1 MPRIVPLE
9 RTRNIGIIAH
19 IDAGKTTTTE
29 RILFFTGRIHKTG
42 EVHEGAATMDWM
54 EQEKE
59 RGITITSA
67 ATTCFWNDHR
77 INIID
82 TPGHVDFTV
91 EVERSL
97 RVLDGGVVVLD
108 GVAGVEPQS
117 EKVWRQADKYNVPR
131 FVFANKMDRTGA
143 DFWRCVS
150 MLKER
155 LGANAVPVQLPIGI
169 ESTFRGVID
178 LIDMH
183 AIIYHDDRGD
193 KFTREEIPAE
203 LREEA
208 ERHHGILVEK
218 IVELDGNEVLFERFL
233 EGETITPEE
242 LRAGL
247 RKGVL
252 ASAIVP
258 VLCGSSLKNKGV
270 QPMLDAVVY
279 FLPSPLDLPP
289 VIGTDPNTEEAAIR
303 VASDDEPFAA
313 LAFKI
318 VSDPYVGRLCYFRV
332 YSGKLQAGSYVL
344 NSTKGKQERVG
355 RLLQMHADH
364 REDITEVTAGD
375 IAAVVGLKTT
385 FTGDTLCDPA
395 KPVVL
400 ESIKFADPVISV
412 AVEPKS
418 KADQDKMGTALVR
431 LAEEDPTFKVR
442 TDEETNQTI
451 ISGMGELH
459 LEIMVDRMK
468 REFNVNANTGRPQV
482 AYREA
487 ITETVK
493 QHHRYAKQTGGKGQF
508 ADVWIEVSPADRGA
522 GYIFEDKITGGAVPR
537 EYIPAV
543 REGAFEKARNGV
555 IAGYPLVDIKVVLF
569 DGTFHEVDSSE
580 MAFKIAGSIALEEAV
595 KRAKPTILEPI
606 MRVEVNTPE
615 EFMGDIM
622 GDITS
627 RRGQIEAMDQ
637 VGNGRVIRALVPLAE
652 MFGYTTALRSMTQG
666 RAQNTMEPSHY
677 DFVPRNIYE
686 ELTQK
691 AKV

>member
-1 MPRIVPLE
+1 MPRAVPLE

-29 RILFFTGRIHKTG
+29 RILFYTGRIHKVG

-67 ATTCFWNDHR
+67 ATTCLWNDHR

-82 TPGHVDFTV
+82 TPGHVDFTA

-117 EKVWRQADKYNVPR
+117 EKVWRQADRYNVPR
-131 FVFANKMDRTGA
+131 IVFANKMDRTGA

-155 LGANAVPVQLPIGI
+155 LAANAVPAQLPIGI
-169 ESTFRGVID
+169 EATFRGIVD
-178 LIDMH
+178 LLEMK
-183 AIIYHDDRGD
+183 ATLYHDERGANY
-193 KFTREEIPAE
+193 TVEEIPAD

-208 ERHHGILVEK
+208 QKHHEILVEK
-218 IVELDGNEVLFERFL
+218 IIESAGDDELVGRFL
-233 EGETITPEE
+233 EGDTFSIPE
-242 LRAGL
+242 LRAAL

-252 ASAIVP
+252 AGVISP
-258 VLCGSSLKNKGV
+258 VFCGSALRNKGV
-270 QPMLDAVVY
+270 QPMLDAVIDY
-279 FLPSPLDLPP
+279 LPSPLDLPP
-289 VIGTDPNTEEAAIR
+289 VEGIDPETDEKVFRSANEA
-303 VASDDEPFAA
+303 EPFAA

-332 YSGKLQAGSYVL
+332 YSGRLSAGSYLL
-344 NSTKGKQERVG
+344 NSSKDNRERVG

-364 REDITEVTAGD
+364 REDITEVYAGD
-375 IAAVVGLKTT
+375 IAAVVGLKNT

-395 KPVVL
+395 SPVIL
-400 ESIKFADPVISV
+400 EAIKFAEPVISV
-412 AVEPKS
+412 AIEPKS
-418 KADQDKMGTALVR
+418 KADQDKMGNALTR
-431 LAEEDPTFKVR
+431 LAEEDPTFRVR

-459 LEIMVDRMK
+459 LEIMVDRMR
-468 REFNVNANTGRPQV
+468 REFSVNANTGRPQV

-487 ITETVK
+487 ITATAQ
-493 QHHRYAKQTGGKGQF
+493 QHHRYARQSGGKGQF
-508 ADVWIEVSPADRGA
+508 ADVWIEVSPLERGT
-522 GYIFEDKITGGAVPR
+522 GYQFEDKITGGSIPR
-537 EYIPAV
+537 EFIPAV
-543 REGAFEKARNGV
+543 REGAFEAARNGV
-555 IAGYPLVDIKVVLF
+555 IAGYPMVDIKIALF

-580 MAFKIAGSIALEEAV
+580 QAFHIAGSMALKEAV
-595 KRAKPTILEPI
+595 RKAGPTILEPI

-615 EFMGDIM
+615 DFMGDIM
-622 GDITS
+622 GDLTS
-627 RRGQIEAMDQ
+627 RRGHIEAMDTL
-637 VGNGRVIRALVPLAE
+637 GNGRIIRALVPLSE
-652 MFGYTTALRSMTQG
+652 MFGYTTSLRSMTQG

-677 DFVPRNIYE
+677 DFVPRSIYE

>member
-1 MPRIVPLE
+1 MARTVPLE

-29 RILFFTGRIHKTG
+29 RILFFTGRIHKVG

-67 ATTCFWNDHR
+67 ATTCSWDNHR

-97 RVLDGGVVVLD
+97 RVLDGGIVVLD

-150 MLKER
+150 MLHER
-155 LGANAVPVQLPIGI
+155 LAANAVPIQLPIGL
-169 ESTFRGVID
+169 EGSFRGIVD
-178 LIDMH
+178 LLEMKATVYNDERGADFTVGAIPEDMV
-183 AIIYHDDRGD
+183 
-193 KFTREEIPAE
+193 
-203 LREEA
+203 EEA
-208 ERHHGILVEK
+208 EKHRAVAIEK
-218 IVELDGNEVLFERFL
+218 IIEASGDDDLIERYL
-233 EGETITPEE
+233 EGDSFGTLE
-242 LRAGL
+242 LKAAL

-252 ASAIVP
+252 ANKINP
-258 VLCGSSLKNKGV
+258 VLCGSSLRNKGV
-270 QPMLDAVVY
+270 QPMLDAVIAY
-279 FLPSPLDLPP
+279 LPSPLDLPP
-289 VIGTDPNTEEAAIR
+289 VIGTDPRTDEAAIR
-303 VASDDEPFAA
+303 TASDDEPFSA

-344 NSTKGKQERVG
+344 NAIKDSRERVG

-364 REDITEVTAGD
+364 REDITEVRAGD
-375 IAAVVGLKTT
+375 IAAMVGLKNT

-395 KPVVL
+395 SPIVL
-400 ESIKFADPVISV
+400 ETIKFADPVISV

-418 KADQDKMGTALVR
+418 KPDQDKMGMALTR
-431 LAEEDPTFKVR
+431 LGEEDPTFRVR

-508 ADVWIEVSPADRGA
+508 ADVWLEVGPLERGA
-522 GYIFEDKITGGAVPR
+522 GYQFEDKIVGGAVPR

-543 REGAFEKARNGV
+543 REGAFEAARGGV
-555 IAGYPLVDIKVVLF
+555 IAGYPMVDVKITLF

-580 MAFKIAGSIALEEAV
+580 QAFHICASMCFKEAV
-595 KRAKPTILEPI
+595 RRAKPAILEPV
-606 MRVEVNTPE
+606 MLVEVNTPE

-622 GDITS
+622 GDLTA
-627 RRGQIEAMDQ
+627 RRGQIESMDQ
-637 VGNGRVIRALVPLAE
+637 LGNGRIIRARVPLAE
-652 MFGYTTALRSMTQG
+652 MFGYTTTLRSMTQG

-677 DFVPRNIYE
+677 DFVPHNIYE

>member
-1 MPRIVPLE
+1 MPRAVPLE

-29 RILFFTGRIHKTG
+29 RILFYTGRIHKVG

-67 ATTCFWNDHR
+67 ATTCFWNEHR

-82 TPGHVDFTV
+82 TPGHVDFTA

-117 EKVWRQADKYNVPR
+117 EKVWRQADRYNVPR
-131 FVFANKMDRTGA
+131 IVFANKMDRTGA
-143 DFWRCVS
+143 DFWRCVA

-155 LGANAVPVQLPIGI
+155 LGANSVPAQLPIGI
-169 ESTFRGVID
+169 EATFRGIID
-178 LIDMH
+178 LMEMK
-183 AIIYHDDRGD
+183 ATLYHDERGANY
-193 KFTREEIPAE
+193 TVEEIPSD

-208 ERHHGILVEK
+208 QKHHEILVEK
-218 IVELDGNEVLFERFL
+218 IIESAGDDELLGRFL
-233 EGETITPEE
+233 EGDSFSMSE
-242 LRAGL
+242 LKAAL

-252 ASAIVP
+252 AGSISP
-258 VLCGSSLKNKGV
+258 VFCGSALRNKGV
-270 QPMLDAVVY
+270 QPMLDAVIDY
-279 FLPSPLDLPP
+279 LPSPLDLPP
-289 VIGTDPNTEEAAIR
+289 VEGIDPSTDETVSRSASEA
-303 VASDDEPFAA
+303 EPFAA

-332 YSGKLQAGSYVL
+332 YSGKLSAGSYLL
-344 NSTKGKQERVG
+344 NSSKHNRERVG

-364 REDITEVTAGD
+364 REDITEVYAGD
-375 IAAVVGLKTT
+375 IAAVVGLKNT

-395 KPVVL
+395 APVIL
-400 ESIKFADPVISV
+400 EAIKFAEPVISV
-412 AVEPKS
+412 AIEPKS
-418 KADQDKMGTALVR
+418 KPDQDKMGNALTR
-431 LAEEDPTFKVR
+431 LAEEDPTFRVR

-459 LEIMVDRMK
+459 LEIMVDRMR
-468 REFNVNANTGRPQV
+468 REFSVNANTGRPQV

-487 ITETVK
+487 ITSTAQ
-493 QHHRYAKQTGGKGQF
+493 QHHRYARQSGGKGQF
-508 ADVWIEVSPADRGA
+508 ADVWIEVSPLERGA
-522 GYIFEDKITGGAVPR
+522 GYVFEDKITGGAIPR
-537 EYIPAV
+537 EFIPAV
-543 REGAFEKARNGV
+543 KEGAFEAARNGV
-555 IAGYPLVDIKVVLF
+555 IAGYPLVDIKVKLF

-580 MAFKIAGSIALEEAV
+580 QAFHIAGSIALKEAV
-595 KRAKPTILEPI
+595 RKASPTILEPV

-615 EFMGDIM
+615 DFMGEIM
-622 GDITS
+622 GDLTS
-627 RRGQIEAMDQ
+627 RRGHIEAMDQ
-637 VGNGRVIRALVPLAE
+637 LGNGRIIRALVPLSE
-652 MFGYTTALRSMTQG
+652 MFGYTTSLRSMTQG

>member
-1 MPRIVPLE
+1 MPRSVPLE

-29 RILFFTGRIHKTG
+29 RILFFTGRIHKVG

-67 ATTCFWNDHR
+67 ATTALWNDHR

-97 RVLDGGVVVLD
+97 RVLDGGIVVLD

-150 MLKER
+150 MLHER
-155 LGANAVPVQLPIGI
+155 LAANAVPLQLPIGI
-169 ESTFRGVID
+169 EASFRGIID
-178 LIDMH
+178 LLEMK
-183 AIIYHDDRGD
+183 ATIYHDERGAN
-193 KFTREEIPAE
+193 FTVEEIPAE
-203 LREEA
+203 LVADAEKHRE
-208 ERHHGILVEK
+208 HLVEK
-218 IVELDGNEVLFERFL
+218 IVEAAGDDELLTRFL
-233 EGETITPEE
+233 EAETLTVAE
-242 LRAGL
+242 LKAAL

-252 ASAIVP
+252 AGAINP
-258 VLCGSSLKNKGV
+258 VLCGSSLRNKGV
-270 QPMLDAVVY
+270 QPMLDAVIDY
-279 FLPSPLDLPP
+279 LPSPLDLPP
-289 VIGTDPNTEEAAIR
+289 VIGTDPVTNEAAIR
-303 VASDDEPFAA
+303 VASENDPFSA

-332 YSGKLQAGSYVL
+332 YSGKLAAGSYLL
-344 NSTKGKQERVG
+344 NSTKDNRERVG

-364 REDITEVTAGD
+364 REDITEVYAGD
-375 IAAVVGLKTT
+375 IAAVVGLKNT
-385 FTGDTLCDPA
+385 FTGDTLCDPTA
-395 KPVVL
+395 PVVL
-400 ESIKFADPVISV
+400 ETIKFADPVISV
-412 AVEPKS
+412 AIEPKTKS
-418 KADQDKMGTALVR
+418 DQDKMGTALAR
-431 LAEEDPTFKVR
+431 LAEEDPTFRVR

-459 LEIMVDRMK
+459 LEIMVDRMR
-468 REFNVNANTGRPQV
+468 REFSVNANTGRPQV

-487 ITETVK
+487 ITDTVE

-508 ADVWIEVSPADRGA
+508 ADVWIEVSPLERGA
-522 GYIFEDKITGGAVPR
+522 GYVFEDKITGGSIPR

-543 REGAFEKARNGV
+543 REGAFEAARNGV
-555 IAGYPLVDIKVVLF
+555 IAGYPLVDIKVKLF

-580 MAFKIAGSIALEEAV
+580 QAFHIAGSMALKEAV
-595 KRAKPTILEPI
+595 RRAKPSILEPI

-615 EFMGDIM
+615 DFMGDIM
-622 GDITS
+622 GDLTS

-637 VGNGRVIRALVPLAE
+637 LGNGRIIRALVPLSE
-652 MFGYTTALRSMTQG
+652 MFGYTTTLRSMTQG

>member
-1 MPRIVPLE
+1 MPRGVPLE

-29 RILFFTGRIHKTG
+29 RILFYTGRIHKVG

-59 RGITITSA
+59 RGISITSA
-67 ATTCFWNDHR
+67 ATTCLWNDHR

-82 TPGHVDFTV
+82 TPGHVDFTA

-117 EKVWRQADKYNVPR
+117 EKVWRQADRYNVPR
-131 FVFANKMDRTGA
+131 IVFANKMDRTGA

-155 LGANAVPVQLPIGI
+155 LAANAVPAQLPIGI
-169 ESTFRGVID
+169 EATFRGIVD
-178 LIDMH
+178 LLEMK
-183 AIIYHDDRGD
+183 ATLYHDERGANY
-193 KFTREEIPAE
+193 TVEEIPAD

-208 ERHHGILVEK
+208 QKHHEILVEK
-218 IVELDGNEVLFERFL
+218 IIESAGDDELVGRFL
-233 EGETITPEE
+233 EGDTFSIPE
-242 LRAGL
+242 LRAAL

-252 ASAIVP
+252 AGVISP
-258 VLCGSSLKNKGV
+258 VFCGSALRNKGV
-270 QPMLDAVVY
+270 QPMLDAVIDY
-279 FLPSPLDLPP
+279 LPSPLDLPP
-289 VIGTDPNTEEAAIR
+289 VEGIDPETDEKVFRSANEA
-303 VASDDEPFAA
+303 EPFAA

-332 YSGKLQAGSYVL
+332 YSGRLSAGSYLL
-344 NSTKGKQERVG
+344 NSSKDNRERVG

-364 REDITEVTAGD
+364 REDITEVYAGD
-375 IAAVVGLKTT
+375 IAAVVGLKNT

-395 KPVVL
+395 SPVIL
-400 ESIKFADPVISV
+400 EAIKFAEPVISV
-412 AVEPKS
+412 AIEPKS
-418 KADQDKMGTALVR
+418 KADQDKMGNALTR
-431 LAEEDPTFKVR
+431 LAEEDPTFRVR
-442 TDEETNQTI
+442 TDEEPNQTI

-459 LEIMVDRMK
+459 LEIMVDRMR
-468 REFNVNANTGRPQV
+468 REFSVNANTGRPQV

-487 ITETVK
+487 ITATAQ
-493 QHHRYAKQTGGKGQF
+493 QHHRYARQSGGNGQF
-508 ADVWIEVSPADRGA
+508 ADVWIEVSPLERGT
-522 GYIFEDKITGGAVPR
+522 GYQFEDKITGGSIPR
-537 EYIPAV
+537 EFIPAV
-543 REGAFEKARNGV
+543 REGAFEAARNGV
-555 IAGYPLVDIKVVLF
+555 IAGYPMVDIKIALF

-580 MAFKIAGSIALEEAV
+580 QAFHIAGSMALKEAV
-595 KRAKPTILEPI
+595 RKAGPTILEPI

-615 EFMGDIM
+615 DFMGDIM
-622 GDITS
+622 GDLTS
-627 RRGQIEAMDQ
+627 RRGHIEAMDTL
-637 VGNGRVIRALVPLAE
+637 GNGRIIRALVPLSE
-652 MFGYTTALRSMTQG
+652 MFGYTTSLRSMTQG

-691 AKV
+691 AKL

>member
-1 MPRIVPLE
+1 MPRGVPLE

-29 RILFFTGRIHKTG
+29 RILFYTGRIHKVG

-67 ATTCFWNDHR
+67 ATTCLWNDHR

-82 TPGHVDFTV
+82 TPGHVDFTA

-117 EKVWRQADKYNVPR
+117 EKVWRQADRYNVPR
-131 FVFANKMDRTGA
+131 IVFANKMDRTGA

-155 LGANAVPVQLPIGI
+155 LAANAVPAQLPIGI
-169 ESTFRGVID
+169 EATFRGIVD
-178 LIDMH
+178 LLEMK
-183 AIIYHDDRGD
+183 ATLYHDERGANY
-193 KFTREEIPAE
+193 TVEEIPAD

-208 ERHHGILVEK
+208 QKHHEILVEK
-218 IVELDGNEVLFERFL
+218 IIESAGDDELVGRFL
-233 EGETITPEE
+233 EGDTFSIPE
-242 LRAGL
+242 LRAAL

-252 ASAIVP
+252 AGVISP
-258 VLCGSSLKNKGV
+258 VFCGSALRNKGV
-270 QPMLDAVVY
+270 QPMLDAVIDY
-279 FLPSPLDLPP
+279 LPSPLDLPP
-289 VIGTDPNTEEAAIR
+289 VEGIDPETDEKVFRSANE
-303 VASDDEPFAA
+303 SEPFAA

-332 YSGKLQAGSYVL
+332 YSGRLSAGSYLL
-344 NSTKGKQERVG
+344 NSSKDNRERVG

-364 REDITEVTAGD
+364 REDITEVYAGD
-375 IAAVVGLKTT
+375 IAAVVGLKNT

-395 KPVVL
+395 SPVIL
-400 ESIKFADPVISV
+400 EAIKFAEPVISV
-412 AVEPKS
+412 AIEPKS
-418 KADQDKMGTALVR
+418 KADQDKMGNALTR
-431 LAEEDPTFKVR
+431 LAEEDPTFRVR

-459 LEIMVDRMK
+459 LEIMVDRMR
-468 REFNVNANTGRPQV
+468 REFSVNANTGRPQV

-487 ITETVK
+487 ITATAQ
-493 QHHRYAKQTGGKGQF
+493 QHHRYARQSGGKGQF
-508 ADVWIEVSPADRGA
+508 ADVWIEVSPLERGT
-522 GYIFEDKITGGAVPR
+522 GYQFEDKITGGSIPR
-537 EYIPAV
+537 EFIPAV
-543 REGAFEKARNGV
+543 REGAFEAARNGV
-555 IAGYPLVDIKVVLF
+555 IAGYPMVDIKIALF

-580 MAFKIAGSIALEEAV
+580 QAFHIAGSMALKEAV
-595 KRAKPTILEPI
+595 RKAGPTILEPI

-615 EFMGDIM
+615 DFMGDIM
-622 GDITS
+622 GDLTS
-627 RRGQIEAMDQ
+627 RRGHIEAMDTL
-637 VGNGRVIRALVPLAE
+637 GNGRIIRALVPLSE
-652 MFGYTTALRSMTQG
+652 MFGYTTSLRSMTQG

-691 AKV
+691 AKL

>member
-1 MPRIVPLE
+1 MARTVPLE

-29 RILFFTGRIHKTG
+29 RILFFTGRIHKVG

-150 MLKER
+150 MLHER
-155 LGANAVPVQLPIGI
+155 LAANAVPIQLPIGL
-169 ESTFRGVID
+169 EGSFRGIID
-178 LIDMH
+178 LIEMR
-183 AIIYHDDRGD
+183 AIIYHDERGAN
-193 KFTREEIPAE
+193 FTVEDVPEDLLA
-203 LREEA
+203 EA
-208 ERHHGILVEK
+208 ETHRAVAVEK
-218 IVELDGNEVLFERFL
+218 IVEASGDDELLVRYL
-233 EGETITPEE
+233 EGDSFQVEE
-242 LRAGL
+242 LKSAL

-252 ASAIVP
+252 DGKINP
-258 VLCGSSLKNKGV
+258 VLCGSSLRNKGV
-270 QPMLDAVVY
+270 QPMLDAIIAY
-279 FLPSPLDLPP
+279 LPSPLDLPP
-289 VIGTDPNTEEAAIR
+289 VIGTDPRTDEAAIR
-303 VASDDEPFAA
+303 TASDEEPFSA

-344 NSTKGKQERVG
+344 NAIKDNRERVG

-364 REDITEVTAGD
+364 REDITEVRTGD
-375 IAAVVGLKTT
+375 IAAMVGLKNT
-385 FTGDTLCDPA
+385 FTGDTLCDPNA
-395 KPVVL
+395 PIVL
-400 ESIKFADPVISV
+400 ETIKFADPVISV
-412 AVEPKS
+412 AIEPKS
-418 KADQDKMGTALVR
+418 KADQDKMGNALTR
-431 LAEEDPTFKVR
+431 LAEEDPTFRVR

-451 ISGMGELH
+451 VAGMGELH
-459 LEIMVDRMK
+459 LEIMVDRMR

-508 ADVWIEVSPADRGA
+508 ADVWLEVSPLERGA
-522 GYIFEDKITGGAVPR
+522 GYQFEDKIVGGAVPR

-543 REGAFEKARNGV
+543 REGAFEAARGGV
-555 IAGYPLVDIKVVLF
+555 IAGYPMVDVKITLF

-580 MAFKIAGSIALEEAV
+580 QAFHICGSICFKEAV
-595 KRAKPTILEPI
+595 RRAKPAILEPV
-606 MRVEVNTPE
+606 MLVEVNTPE

-622 GDITS
+622 GDLTS

-637 VGNGRVIRALVPLAE
+637 LGNGRIIRAKVPLAE
-652 MFGYTTALRSMTQG
+652 MFGYTTTLRSMTQG

-677 DFVPRNIYE
+677 DFVPHNIYE

-691 AKV
+691 ARV

>member
-1 MPRIVPLE
+1 MARTVPLE

-29 RILFFTGRIHKTG
+29 RILFFTGRIHKVG

-67 ATTCFWNDHR
+67 ATTCSWDNHR

-97 RVLDGGVVVLD
+97 RVLDGGIVVLD

-150 MLKER
+150 MLHER
-155 LGANAVPVQLPIGI
+155 LAANAVPIQLPIGL
-169 ESTFRGVID
+169 EGSFRGIVDLLEMKATVYHDERGADFTVEAIPEDMVEEADKHRAIAIEKIIEASGDDD
-178 LIDMH
+178 LI
-183 AIIYHDDRGD
+183 
-193 KFTREEIPAE
+193 
-203 LREEA
+203 
-208 ERHHGILVEK
+208 ERY
-218 IVELDGNEVLFERFL
+218 L
-233 EGETITPEE
+233 EGDSFSTLE
-242 LRAGL
+242 LKAAL

-252 ASAIVP
+252 ANKINP
-258 VLCGSSLKNKGV
+258 VLCGSSLRNKGV
-270 QPMLDAVVY
+270 QPMLDAVIAY
-279 FLPSPLDLPP
+279 LPSPLDLPP
-289 VIGTDPNTEEAAIR
+289 VIGTDPRTDEAAIR
-303 VASDDEPFAA
+303 TASDDEPFSA

-344 NSTKGKQERVG
+344 NAIKDSRERVG

-364 REDITEVTAGD
+364 REDITEVRAGD
-375 IAAVVGLKTT
+375 IAAMVGLKNT
-385 FTGDTLCDPA
+385 FTGDTLCDPTS
-395 KPVVL
+395 PIVL
-400 ESIKFADPVISV
+400 ETIKFADPVISV

-418 KADQDKMGTALVR
+418 KPDQDKMGMALTR
-431 LAEEDPTFKVR
+431 LAEEDPTFRVR

-508 ADVWIEVSPADRGA
+508 ADVWLEVGPLERGA
-522 GYIFEDKITGGAVPR
+522 GYQFEDKIVGGAVPR

-543 REGAFEKARNGV
+543 REGSFEAARGGV
-555 IAGYPLVDIKVVLF
+555 IAGYPMVDVKITLF

-580 MAFKIAGSIALEEAV
+580 QAFHICASMCFKEAV
-595 KRAKPTILEPI
+595 RRAKPAILEPV
-606 MRVEVNTPE
+606 MLVEVNTPE

-622 GDITS
+622 GDLTS
-627 RRGQIEAMDQ
+627 RRGQIESMDQ
-637 VGNGRVIRALVPLAE
+637 LGNGRIIRARVPLAE
-652 MFGYTTALRSMTQG
+652 MFGYTTTLRSMTQG

-677 DFVPRNIYE
+677 DFVPHNIYE

>member
-1 MPRIVPLE
+1 MARTVPLE

-29 RILFFTGRIHKTG
+29 RILFFTGRIHKLG
-42 EVHEGAATMDWM
+42 EVHDGAATMDWM

-67 ATTCFWNDHR
+67 ATTCFWDNHK

-143 DFWRCVS
+143 DFWRFVS
-150 MLKER
+150 MLHER
-155 LGANAVPVQLPIGI
+155 LAANAVPIQLPIGMDGA
-169 ESTFRGVID
+169 FRGIID
-178 LIDMH
+178 LLEMNST
-183 AIIYHDDRGD
+183 IYHDERGAD
-193 KFTREEIPAE
+193 FTVGPIPADMV
-203 LREEA
+203 EEA
-208 ERHHGILVEK
+208 EKHRAIAVEK
-218 IVELDGNEVLFERFL
+218 IIEASGDDDLIERYL
-233 EGETITPEE
+233 EGEGFTTVE
-242 LRAGL
+242 LKAAL

-252 ASAIVP
+252 AGKINP
-258 VLCGSSLKNKGV
+258 VLCGSSLRNKGV
-270 QPMLDAVVY
+270 QPMLDAVIAY
-279 FLPSPLDLPP
+279 LPSPLDLPP
-289 VIGTDPNTEEAAIR
+289 VIGTDPRTDEAAIR
-303 VASDDEPFAA
+303 TATDDEPFSA

-318 VSDPYVGRLCYFRV
+318 VSDPFVGRLCYFRV
-332 YSGKLQAGSYVL
+332 YSGTLQAGSYVL
-344 NSTKGKQERVG
+344 NATKDNKERVG
-355 RLLQMHADH
+355 RLLQMHADR
-364 REDITEVTAGD
+364 REDITEVRAGD
-375 IAAVVGLKTT
+375 IAAMVGLKTT
-385 FTGDTLCDPA
+385 FTGDTLCDPNH
-395 KPVVL
+395 PIVL
-400 ESIKFADPVISV
+400 ETIKFADPVISV

-418 KADQDKMGTALVR
+418 KPDQDKMGSAHAR
-431 LAEEDPTFKVR
+431 LAEEDPTFRIR

-508 ADVWIEVSPADRGA
+508 ADVWLEISPLERGS
-522 GYIFEDKITGGAVPR
+522 GYQFEDKIVGGSVPR

-543 REGAFEKARNGV
+543 REGAFEAARGGV
-555 IAGYPLVDIKVVLF
+555 IAGYPMVDVKITLF

-580 MAFKIAGSIALEEAV
+580 QAFHICGSMCFKEAV
-595 KRAKPTILEPI
+595 RRAKPAILEPV
-606 MRVEVNTPE
+606 MLVEVNTPE
-615 EFMGDIM
+615 DFMGDIM
-622 GDITS
+622 GDLTS
-627 RRGQIEAMDQ
+627 RRGQIESMDQ
-637 VGNGRVIRALVPLAE
+637 LGNGRIIRAKVPLAE
-652 MFGYTTALRSMTQG
+652 MFGYTTSLRSMTQG

-677 DFVPRNIYE
+677 DFVPHNIYE

>member
-1 MPRIVPLE
+1 MARTVPLE

-29 RILFFTGRIHKTG
+29 RILFFTGRIHKVG

-67 ATTCFWNDHR
+67 ATTCFWDNHR

-97 RVLDGGVVVLD
+97 RVLDGGIVVLD

-150 MLKER
+150 MLHER
-155 LGANAVPVQLPIGI
+155 LAANAVPIQLPIGM
-169 ESTFRGVID
+169 EGSFRGIID
-178 LIDMH
+178 LLEMN
-183 AIIYHDDRGD
+183 AIVYHDERGAD
-193 KFTREEIPAE
+193 FTIEQIPDDM
-203 LREEA
+203 LNEA
-208 ERHHGILVEK
+208 EKHRAIAVEK
-218 IVELDGNEVLFERFL
+218 IVEASGDDDLIERYL
-233 EGETITPEE
+233 EGESFTTPE
-242 LRAGL
+242 LKAAL

-252 ASAIVP
+252 AGKINP
-258 VLCGSSLKNKGV
+258 VLCGSSLRNKGV
-270 QPMLDAVVY
+270 QPMLDAVIAY
-279 FLPSPLDLPP
+279 LPSPLDLPP
-289 VIGTDPNTEEAAIR
+289 VIGTDPRTDEAAIR
-303 VASDDEPFAA
+303 TASDDEPFSA

-344 NSTKGKQERVG
+344 NAIKDTRERVG

-364 REDITEVTAGD
+364 REDITEVRAGD
-375 IAAVVGLKTT
+375 IAAMVGLKNT
-385 FTGDTLCDPA
+385 FTGDTLCDPTS
-395 KPVVL
+395 PIVL
-400 ESIKFADPVISV
+400 ETIKFADPVISV

-418 KADQDKMGTALVR
+418 KPDQDKMGMALTR
-431 LAEEDPTFKVR
+431 LAEEDPTFRVR

-468 REFNVNANTGRPQV
+468 REFNVNANTGRPHV

-508 ADVWIEVSPADRGA
+508 ADVWLEVSPLERGT
-522 GYIFEDKITGGAVPR
+522 GYQFDDKIVGGAVPR

-543 REGAFEKARNGV
+543 REGAFEAARGGV
-555 IAGYPLVDIKVVLF
+555 IAGYPMVDVKITLF

-580 MAFKIAGSIALEEAV
+580 QAFHICGSMCFKEAV
-595 KRAKPTILEPI
+595 RRAKPAILEPV
-606 MRVEVNTPE
+606 MLVEVNTPE

-622 GDITS
+622 GDLTS
-627 RRGQIEAMDQ
+627 RRGQIESMDQ
-637 VGNGRVIRALVPLAE
+637 LGNGRIIRARVPLAE
-652 MFGYTTALRSMTQG
+652 MFGYTTTLRSMTQG

-677 DFVPRNIYE
+677 DFVPHHIYE

>member
-1 MPRIVPLE
+1 MARSVPLE

-29 RILFFTGRIHKTG
+29 RILFFTGRIHKKG
-42 EVHEGAATMDWM
+42 EVHDGAATMDWM

-67 ATTCFWNDHR
+67 ATTCMWNNHR

-131 FVFANKMDRTGA
+131 IVFANKMDRTGA

-150 MLKER
+150 MLHER
-155 LGANAVPVQLPIGI
+155 LAANAVPLQLPIGI
-169 ESTFRGVID
+169 EATYSGLVD
-178 LIDMH
+178 LLEMK
-183 AIIYHDDRGD
+183 ATIYHDEQGSD
-193 KFTREEIPAE
+193 FTVEEIPEGMRA
-203 LREEA
+203 EA
-208 ERHHGILVEK
+208 EKHREHLVEK
-218 IVELDGNEVLFERFL
+218 IIEASGDDDLLTRFL
-233 EGETITPEE
+233 EGDSFGVAE
-242 LRAGL
+242 LRAAL

-252 ASAIVP
+252 AGAINP
-258 VLCGSSLKNKGV
+258 VLCGSSLRNKGV
-270 QPMLDAVVY
+270 QPMLDAVVDY
-279 FLPSPLDLPP
+279 LPSPLDLPP
-289 VIGTDPNTEEAAIR
+289 VIGTDPNSSEAAIR
-303 VASDDEPFAA
+303 VASESEPFSA

-332 YSGKLQAGSYVL
+332 YSGKLSAGSYLL
-344 NSTKGKQERVG
+344 NSTKDNRERVG

-364 REDITEVTAGD
+364 REDITEVYAGD
-375 IAAVVGLKTT
+375 IAAVVGLKNT
-385 FTGDTLCDPA
+385 FTGDTLCDPNA
-395 KPVVL
+395 PIVL
-400 ESIKFADPVISV
+400 ETIKFADPVISV
-412 AVEPKS
+412 AIEPKS
-418 KADQDKMGTALVR
+418 KADQDKMGNALAR
-431 LAEEDPTFKVR
+431 LAEEDPTFRVR

-459 LEIMVDRMK
+459 LEIMVDRMR
-468 REFNVNANTGRPQV
+468 REFSVNANTGRPQV

-487 ITETVK
+487 ITDTVE

-508 ADVWIEVSPADRGA
+508 ADVWIRVSPLERGE
-522 GYIFEDKITGGAVPR
+522 GYVFEDKITGGAIPR

-543 REGAFEKARNGV
+543 RDGAFEAARNGV
-555 IAGYPLVDIKVVLF
+555 IAGYPMVDIKIVLF

-580 MAFKIAGSIALEEAV
+580 QAFHIAGSIALKEAV
-595 KRAKPTILEPI
+595 RRAKPSILEPI

-615 EFMGDIM
+615 DFMGDIM
-622 GDITS
+622 GDLTS

-637 VGNGRVIRALVPLAE
+637 LGNGRIIRALVPLSE
-652 MFGYTTALRSMTQG
+652 MFGYTTTLRSMTQG

>member
-1 MPRIVPLE
+1 MPRSVPLE

-29 RILFFTGRIHKTG
+29 RILFFTGRIHKVG

-67 ATTCFWNDHR
+67 ATTCFWNEHR

-82 TPGHVDFTV
+82 TPGHVDFTA

-131 FVFANKMDRTGA
+131 IIFANKMDRTGA

-150 MLKER
+150 MLHER
-155 LGANAVPVQLPIGI
+155 LGANAVPLQLPVGI
-169 ESTFRGVID
+169 ESTYRGLVD
-178 LIDMH
+178 LLEMK
-183 AIIYHDDRGD
+183 ATIYYDERGAV
-193 KFTREEIPAE
+193 FGVEEIPAE
-203 LREEA
+203 MLADVQKHRE
-208 ERHHGILVEK
+208 HLVEK
-218 IVELDGNEVLFERFL
+218 IVEAAHDDALLTRFL
-233 EGETITPEE
+233 EGEE
-242 LRAGL
+242 LPLADLKSAL
-247 RKGVL
+247 RKAVL
-252 ASAIVP
+252 AGTLQP
-258 VLCGSSLKNKGV
+258 VLCGSALRNKGV
-270 QPMLDAVVY
+270 QPMLDAVVDY
-279 FLPSPLDLPP
+279 LPSPLDLPP
-289 VIGTDPNTEEAAIR
+289 VIGTDPRTGDASIR
-303 VASDDEPFAA
+303 TASETEPFAA

-332 YSGKLQAGSYVL
+332 YSGKLSAGSYVL
-344 NSTKGKQERVG
+344 NSTKDARERVG

-364 REDITEVTAGD
+364 REDITEVYAGD

-395 KPVVL
+395 SPVVL
-400 ESIKFADPVISV
+400 EAIKFADPVISV
-412 AVEPKS
+412 AIEPKS
-418 KADQDKMGTALVR
+418 KIDQDKMGAALAR
-431 LAEEDPTFKVR
+431 LAEEDPTFRIR

-451 ISGMGELH
+451 MSGMGELH
-459 LEIMVDRMK
+459 LEIMVDRMR
-468 REFNVNANTGRPQV
+468 REFGVNANTGRPQV

-487 ITETVK
+487 ITEKVQ
-493 QHHRYAKQTGGKGQF
+493 QHHRYARQTGGKGQF
-508 ADVWIEVSPADRGA
+508 ADVWLEVGPLERGA
-522 GYIFEDKITGGAVPR
+522 GYVFEDKITGGSVPR
-537 EYIPAV
+537 EFIPAV
-543 REGAFEKARNGV
+543 REGAFEAARNGV

-580 MAFKIAGSIALEEAV
+580 QAFHICASLALKEAV
-595 KRAKPTILEPI
+595 RKAKPSILEPI

-622 GDITS
+622 GDLTS
-627 RRGQIEAMDQ
+627 RRGQIESMDQ
-637 VGNGRVIRALVPLAE
+637 VGNGRVIRASVPLSE
-652 MFGYTTALRSMTQG
+652 MFGYTTTLRSMTQG

-677 DFVPRNIYE
+677 DFVPRHIYD